1 MVIQIMYKQGWL
13 RFEVF
18 EKLPRDIHTIVRVG
32 PLARRPS
39 VFILKTSSYVLF
51 IMSTVAS
58 TNINGIQLPGWRNGS
73 ASDF

>member
-32 PLARRPS
+32 RPPRSPRQTPLR
-39 VFILKTSSYVLF
+39 VHFKDIKLCFVYNV
-51 IMSTVAS
+51 
-58 TNINGIQLPGWRNGS
+58 NGS
-73 ASDF
+73 INKYQWDTTSRLAQW

>member
-18 EKLPRDIHTIVRVG
+18 EKLPRDIHKSWPPR
-32 PLARRPS
+32 LARRPS